1 MSRLKSVTRVKL
13 QLSPPKF
20 LALSFFLLIMAG
32 TLLLYMPF
40 STNSGQSDLLTA
52 LFTAT
57 SASCVTGLIVVDT
70 ATHWSVFGQVVIL
83 LLIQVGGLGIMS
95 FAVFYALVLGK
106 KIQFR
111 QRLIMQQALNK
122 IDPGGVVNL
131 FRSLLL
137 FTFISEAVAA
147 IVLAWHWSSLL
158 GWKKAFWFGLFHS
171 ISAFNNAGFDLWGN
185 FRSLTFFVHDPVVNL
200 VICGLIIIGGL
211 GFVVVDELFGLA
223 TGKKKSL
230 SLHSRVVVYTTLVL
244 ITGGTLILLAT
255 EYNHSL
261 AGMPLSTKCLAS
273 LFQSISPRTAGFNT
287 IDFPNLLLSSQLLI
301 ALLMVIGGSPGS
313 TAGGMKTSTVAL
325 LMAAIRSQVLGKK
338 DTEIHG
344 YRIAYEDI
352 LRALTVAALYI
363 GVVITATFILTLTEG
378 AALMPIMFEVCSAV
392 GTVGLTLGVTT
403 GLSVPGQLIIAAAM
417 FLGRVGPLTLAFALA
432 YNKKPANYRYP
443 AGKVMIG

>member
-1 MSRLKSVTRVKL
+1 MTRAKL

-32 TLLLYMPF
+32 TLLLYLPWAT
-40 STNSGQSDLLTA
+40 SSGQSDLLTA

-57 SASCVTGLIVVDT
+57 SAACVTGLIVVDT

-95 FAVFYALVLGK
+95 FAVFYSLVLGK

-111 QRLIMQQALNK
+111 ERLIMQQALNK

-131 FRSLLL
+131 FRKLLL
-137 FTFISEAVAA
+137 LAFISEAAA
-147 IVLAWHWSSLL
+147 ALVLAWHWSSLL
-158 GWKKAFWFGLFHS
+158 GWKKALWFGIFHS
-171 ISAFNNAGFDLWGN
+171 ISAFNNAGIDLWGS
-185 FRSLTFFVHDPVVNL
+185 FKSLAAFVHDPVVNL
-200 VICGLIIIGGL
+200 VIGGLVIIGGL

-244 ITGGTLILLAT
+244 IAGGTLILLAT

-261 AGMPLSTKCLAS
+261 AGLPLSTKCLAS
-273 LFQSISPRTAGFNT
+273 FFQSISPRSAGFST
-287 IDFPNLLLSSQLLI
+287 IDFSSLLLSSQLLI

-313 TAGGMKTSTVAL
+313 AAGGMKTSTFAL
-325 LMAAIRSQVLGKK
+325 LLAAIRSQIRGKK

-344 YRIAYEDI
+344 YRIAHEDI

-363 GVVITATFILTLTEG
+363 GLVITVTFILTLTEG
-378 AALMPIMFEVCSAV
+378 AALMPIMFEACSAV
-392 GTVGLTLGVTT
+392 GTVGLSLGATAS
-403 GLSVPGQLIIAAAM
+403 LSVPGQLIIAAAM